1 LKAQIPSNHMTI
13 GDWLNSLVNVVV
25 GLLFGVAAYE
35 LGALIGA
42 GQWVTVVFIIGLV
55 VMFLFFVQVFD
66 RLIDWLGSL
75 MDWLLP
81 SDIRAAIRAARIPAP
96 RQRKPLARTL
106 SLPAGFVLGVLA
118 AALGLGKEIMAAL

>member
-1 LKAQIPSNHMTI
+1 MTI

-42 GQWVTVVFIIGLV
+42 GQWVTVVFIIVLV
-55 VMFLFFVQVFD
+55 VVFLFFVQVFD
-66 RLIDWLGSL
+66 RLIDWLDRL

-81 SDIRAAIRAARIPAP
+81 TKIRAAIRAARIPAP

-118 AALGLGKEIMAAL
+118 AALGLSKEIMAAL

>member
-1 LKAQIPSNHMTI
+1 MTI

-42 GQWVTVVFIIGLV
+42 GQWVTAVFIIVLV
-55 VMFLFFVQVFD
+55 VVFLFFVQVFD
-66 RLIDWLGSL
+66 RL

-81 SDIRAAIRAARIPAP
+81 SDIRAAIRSARIPAP

-106 SLPAGFVLGVLA
+106 SLPAGLVLGVLA
-118 AALGLGKEIMAAL
+118 SALGLGKEIMAAL

>member
-1 LKAQIPSNHMTI
+1 MTI
-13 GDWLNSLVNVVV
+13 GDWLNSLVNIVV

-35 LGALIGA
+35 LGALIGV
-42 GQWVTVVFIIGLV
+42 GQWVTAVFIIVLV
-55 VMFLFFVQVFD
+55 VVFLFFVQVFD
-66 RLIDWLGSL
+66 RL

-81 SDIRAAIRAARIPAP
+81 SDIRAAIRSARIPAP

-106 SLPAGFVLGVLA
+106 SLPAGLVLGVLA